1 MVQLAPKQKIIE
13 FLNEEFSKIKAQ
25 RLQQQDNKKLKTKAI
40 KKQVRKLLRDIEL
53 ILKIDSLDNSFNLKV
68 MDLKKRDR
76 KLFFVITCVIHIPYY
91 KSIVR

>member
-25 RLQQQDNKKLKTKAI
+25 KLQQQANKKLKTQAI
-40 KKQVRKLLRDIEL
+40 EKQVRKLLRDIEL

-68 MDLKKRDR
+68 VNLKKEIENYF
-76 KLFFVITCVIHIPYY
+76 L
-91 KSIVR
+91 

>member
-40 KKQVRKLLRDIEL
+40 EKQVRKLLRDIEL

-68 MDLKKRDR
+68 MDLKKEIENYF
-76 KLFFVITCVIHIPYY
+76 L
-91 KSIVR
+91 

>member
-1 MVQLAPKQKIIE
+1 MVQLAPKQKIIA

-40 KKQVRKLLRDIEL
+40 EKQVRKLLRDIEL
-53 ILKIDSLDNSFNLKV
+53 ILKIDSLDNGFNLKV

-76 KLFFVITCVIHIPYY
+76 KLFFVITGDYN
-91 KSIVR
+91 

>member
-40 KKQVRKLLRDIEL
+40 EKQVRKLLRDIEL
-53 ILKIDSLDNSFNLKV
+53 ILKIDSLDNLCCLCRRFEGFS
-68 MDLKKRDR
+68 
-76 KLFFVITCVIHIPYY
+76 
-91 KSIVR
+91 

>member
-25 RLQQQDNKKLKTKAI
+25 RLQQQANKKLKTKAI

-53 ILKIDSLDNSFNLKV
+53 ILKIDSLDNDFNLKV
-68 MDLKKRDR
+68 MDLKKEIENYF
-76 KLFFVITCVIHIPYY
+76 L
-91 KSIVR
+91 

>member
-40 KKQVRKLLRDIEL
+40 EKQVRKLLKDIVL
-53 ILKIDSLDNSFNLKV
+53 ILKVDSLDNEF
-68 MDLKKRDR
+68 
-76 KLFFVITCVIHIPYY
+76 KLISHE
-91 KSIVR
+91 S

>member
-25 RLQQQDNKKLKTKAI
+25 RLQKQDNKKLKTKAI
-40 KKQVRKLLRDIEL
+40 EKQVRKLLRDVEL

-68 MDLKKRDR
+68 MDLKKEIENYF
-76 KLFFVITCVIHIPYY
+76 L
-91 KSIVR
+91 

>member
-40 KKQVRKLLRDIEL
+40 EKQVRKLLRDIEL
-53 ILKIDSLDNSFNLKV
+53 ILKIDSLDNGFNLKV
-68 MDLKKRDR
+68 MDLKKEIENYF
-76 KLFFVITCVIHIPYY
+76 L
-91 KSIVR
+91 